1 MADKFLLPKNAERII
16 VLQRIELLSS
26 FLIKVRKLFGRYLFS
41 SFVTK
46 YFLNSGLIG
55 KEYYQIM
62 FKEFSTIK
70 KFIDT
75 NDKSFLSIG
84 GGIGGLEVIINQSF
98 KNNNYYFIE
107 RNYVSKKVKYGWG
120 GTINNEA
127 YNDLKLQK
135 DFLKMNEMHEDQ
147 INIFDYDKN
156 NLPEKKFDII
166 ISLLSLDYH
175 YDFKIYL
182 NYLKK
187 VSNMNTKIIFDTIR
201 AEYFKKIF
209 KSVEIIRSDTNTV
222 HKSKRIICSEF
233 LVLIIIFD

>member
-187 VSNMNTKIIFDTIR
+187 VSKINTKIIFDTIR
-201 AEYFKKIF
+201 ADYYKKIF
-209 KSVEIIRSDTNTV
+209 KNVEIIKSDTNTV

-233 LVLIIIFD
+233 LI